1 MSRAKLVTAVAI
13 TATAVVCLI
22 VALWRTSAG
31 SPPVVSIGLLGYTN
45 RVGPYAFLAITN
57 CSESTIT
64 LDSQCLVKYGQTPEG
79 GALRRDT
86 VIEPN
91 TLRVT
96 RLRPHEGFVQEVF
109 VFPATGSQWE
119 LECYAAYRSA
129 WYEVRRSAERW
140 FHKRIRRVEFPP
152 RSKTWHTFDSELF
165 ICPP

>member
-1 MSRAKLVTAVAI
+1 VSRAKLVTAVAVI
-13 TATAVVCLI
+13 ATVIVCLV
-22 VALWRTSAG
+22 VALWRTSVG
-31 SPPVVSIGLLGYTN
+31 SPPVVSIDLLGYTN

-57 CSESTIT
+57 RSESTIT
-64 LDSQCLVKYGQTPEG
+64 LDSRCLVKYGKMP
-79 GALRRDT
+79 

-109 VFPATGSQWE
+109 VFPATGGHWE
-119 LECYAAYRSA
+119 FECYAAYHSA
-129 WYEVRRSAERW
+129 WSEVRRSAEGW

-165 ICPP
+165 TCP